1 MQIFLFV
8 NFIIKGVKVKL
19 ELVQGGGK
27 QKKEKE
33 INYIRMKRV

>member
-27 QKKEKE
+27 QKK
-33 INYIRMKRV
+33 RKRD